1 MGTDNASLDI
11 YSGQIKSPT
20 ATWILSIGVWHL
32 GATRDA
38 ALKFPYGGARF
49 AKHVEKY
56 IIELKDGKAI
66 LSTVL
71 LTDRDIG
78 KLVANG

>member
-1 MGTDNASLDI
+1 MDFINRSLAFRSNKRRGVEI
-11 YSGQIKSPT
+11 SLWANRKH
-20 ATWILSIGVWHL
+20 ILN
-32 GATRDA
+32 
-38 ALKFPYGGARF
+38 GGARF